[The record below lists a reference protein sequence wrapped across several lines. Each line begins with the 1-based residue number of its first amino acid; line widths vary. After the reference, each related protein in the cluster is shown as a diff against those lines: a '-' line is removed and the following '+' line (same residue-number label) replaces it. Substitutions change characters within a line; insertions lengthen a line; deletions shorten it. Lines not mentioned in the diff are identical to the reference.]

1 MFATLTGEDLLELN
15 VNAFG
20 ARKRLMLAIN
30 QLKVES
36 EQSSEWIQLSDFK
49 DIPSLFN
56 HLEMGHLTGLPEIY
70 SLHLN
75 ILQFQSLSTE
85 NFIQNEID
93 LKTFLTLTSHDL
105 LELGVKPFYERKRLL
120 LAIGQLK
127 SERFAGSAAP
137 GAERRP
143 SNGTIQEPKIFM

>member
-93 LKTFLTLTSHDL
+93 LKTFVTLTSHDL
-105 LELGVKPFYERKRLL
+105 TELGVKFIERKRLL
-120 LAIGQLK
+120 LAINQLK
-127 SERFAGSAAP
+127 SERFSGSAAP

-143 SNGTIQEPKIFM
+143 SVSAVESKLFHIP